1 MAHRSNAEE
10 VRIAS
15 RRAKVAAL
23 LVRGVV
29 NQFEIARQLGMEA
42 SQQSTISRDMRA
54 IKEQW
59 RTSSLRD
66 FDEAKGRE
74 LEKLEALE
82 AEAWAGWER
91 SKAERTSSRTR
102 RMERP
107 GPAAE
112 PESGNSNGTA
122 GATRLE
128 SALAELK
135 KEQRDGSQAFLL
147 VALKCVSERCKIL
160 GLHAPVR
167 HRHGGDDTAP
177 PVRHTQVT
185 VEDVTEG
192 EHLAEMYRRER
203 FGESPQN

>member
-1 MAHRSNAEE
+1 MSRRSTAEE
-10 VRIAS
+10 IRILS
-15 RRAKVAAL
+15 RRSKVARL
-23 LVRGVV
+23 ILQGIT
-29 NQFEIARQLGMEA
+29 NQYEICQQLGMEPG
-42 SQQSTISRDMRA
+42 QRTTISRDISA
-54 IKEQW
+54 IKDEW
-59 RTSSLRD
+59 RASAVRD
-66 FDEAKGRE
+66 WDEAKGKE
-74 LEKLEALE
+74 LARLELLE
-82 AEAWAGWER
+82 AEAWAAWER

-112 PESGNSNGTA
+112 PGSGNGTA

-185 VEDVTEG
+185 VEDLTAG
-192 EHLAEMYRRER
+192 EHLAEAYRRER
-203 FGESPQN
+203 FGESGQN